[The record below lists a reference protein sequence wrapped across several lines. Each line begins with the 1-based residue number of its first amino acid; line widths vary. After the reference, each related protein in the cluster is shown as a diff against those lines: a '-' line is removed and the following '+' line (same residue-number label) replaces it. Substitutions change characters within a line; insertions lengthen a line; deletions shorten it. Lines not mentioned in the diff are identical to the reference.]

1 MIERLLR
8 SYTAVLILTAW
19 SVGLQA
25 QDLPE
30 PREYFG
36 FEIGADRSLA
46 DWEQLT
52 GWYELLA
59 ERSPRVVLDTLGLST
74 LGRPFVMLTVTSAA
88 NHARLA
94 ELQGI
99 QLRLA
104 DPRRVSGPEERARL
118 LEQGRTVV
126 LVTHGIHATEVGGP
140 QMAARLLHRL
150 ATSEEPQARE
160 ILDNVILLDIPS
172 LNPDGLDMVVQWYR
186 RWVGTPHEGAPLPWL
201 YHFYVGHDNNR
212 DWYAFTQRETELT
225 VTKAHNAWHP
235 QIVHD
240 IHQMG
245 SSGARIFFPPYVEPW
260 EENVDPALTAAA
272 SQLGAYMAAELIAQG
287 KRGVV
292 INAQYDAY
300 TPARAYQHY
309 HGGVRILSE
318 TASARIATPIVVA
331 PEDLR
336 SGRGF
341 DASTRSWNFPS
352 VWEGGEW
359 GLPDIVDYMDAG
371 VMALLT
377 NAATQRRYWLENF
390 YRINE
395 RAVEGW
401 RAWPAAWVLPGDQEG
416 TGLDAVLRILTLG
429 DVEVHRAKVS
439 FSAEGH
445 AFPEGSF
452 VIPLRQPYASFAHTL
467 LSRQVYPDL
476 RQYPGGPPRPPYDVT
491 AHTLPLLMDVEAI
504 SLGDMPDVPLSDPI
518 PAHQVEYRGPPAL
531 LTRRATDIALYK
543 SWDEPMTEGW
553 TRWMFDRHAIPYDT
567 LHDADI
573 RGGALERYRVLI
585 FEDQDAEDIVGG
597 WSYERMPL
605 RYAGGVGSEGVEAVR
620 RFVERG
626 GRIIAIGDA
635 TQFVIETF
643 GLLLD
648 DPVDGL
654 TSGEF
659 YVPGSLLRLTL
670 DSGHPIA
677 RGVGQEAAAWY
688 WRGSR
693 AFDVRE
699 SGATVV
705 ARYGEGDPLLSGW
718 ALGHERIAGRPAI
731 VELEVGEGSVVLFGF
746 PPNYRGQTIAT
757 WPLLFNAMIGG
768 SRE

>member
-1 MIERLLR
+1 MMERFLHTL
-8 SYTAVLILTAW
+8 SVALIL
-19 SVGLQA
+19 SGSGVVLRA
-25 QDLPE
+25 QDVPA
-30 PREYFG
+30 PADYFG

-46 DWEQLT
+46 DWEQLS
-52 GWYELLA
+52 GWYALLA
-59 ERSPRVVLDTLGLST
+59 DRSPRVALDTLGSST
-74 LGRPFVMLTVTSAA
+74 QGNPFLMVTVTSAE

-94 ELQGI
+94 ELREV

-104 DPRRVSGPEERARL
+104 DPRTVSGPDELAGL
-118 LEQGRTVV
+118 LEEGRTVV

-140 QMAARLLHRL
+140 QMAARLLYRL
-150 ATSEEPQARE
+150 ATSDEPQVRE

-172 LNPDGLDMVVQWYR
+172 LNPDGLEMVVRWYR
-186 RWVGTPHEGAPLPWL
+186 RWVGTPYEGASLPWL

-225 VTKAHNAWHP
+225 ITQAHNAWHP

-272 SQLGAYMAAELIAQG
+272 NQLGAYMAAELIAQG

-318 TASARIATPIVVA
+318 TASARTATPIVIA
-331 PEDLR
+331 SEDLR

-341 DASTRSWNFPS
+341 DARARSWNFPV
-352 VWEGGEW
+352 VWEGGNW

-377 NAATQRRYWLENF
+377 NAAKHRRYWLENF

-395 RAVEGW
+395 RAVEAW
-401 RAWPAAWVLPGDQEG
+401 PAWPAAWVLPGDQAG

-429 DVEVHRAKVS
+429 DVEVHRTEAPFAAQGRE
-439 FSAEGH
+439 FS
-445 AFPEGSF
+445 EGSF

-476 RQYPGGPPRPPYDVT
+476 RLYPGGPPRPPYDVT
-491 AHTLPLLMDVEAI
+491 AHTLPLLMGVQAA
-504 SLGDMPDVPLSDPI
+504 SLDEI
-518 PAHQVEYRGPPAL
+518 PAVALSAPIQVHQVEYRAPPGL
-531 LTRRATDIALYK
+531 LARRATDIALYK
-543 SWDEPMTEGW
+543 SWDEPMAEGW
-553 TRWMFDRHAIPYDT
+553 TRWVFDRHAIPYDT

-573 RGGALERYRVLI
+573 RGGTLDRYRVLV
-585 FEDQDAEDIVGG
+585 FEDQDAEEIVEG
-597 WSYERMPL
+597 WPADRIPPG
-605 RYAGGVGSEGVEAVR
+605 YAGGLGSEGVEAVR
-620 RFVERG
+620 RFVESG
-626 GRIIAIGDA
+626 GRIIAIGEACD
-635 TQFVIETF
+635 FVIETF
-643 GLLLD
+643 GLSLEN
-648 DPVDGL
+648 PVGGL
-654 TSGEF
+654 PSSEF
-659 YVPGSLLRLTL
+659 YIPGSILRVEL
-670 DSGHPIA
+670 DAAHPIA
-677 RGVGQEAAAWY
+677 HGLGRESVAWY
-688 WRGSR
+688 WRSSR

-699 SGATVV
+699 PGATVI
-705 ARYGEGDPLLSGW
+705 ARFGDGDPLLSGW
-718 ALGHERIAGRPAI
+718 ALGQERIAGQPAI

-757 WPLLFNAMIGG
+757 WPLLFNAMLGG